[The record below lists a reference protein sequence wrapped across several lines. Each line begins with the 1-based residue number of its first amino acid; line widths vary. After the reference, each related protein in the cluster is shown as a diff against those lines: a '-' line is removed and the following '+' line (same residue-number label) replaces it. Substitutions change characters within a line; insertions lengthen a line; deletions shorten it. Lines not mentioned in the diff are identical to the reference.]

1 MSNSSRNQEGTFFLK
16 AQVAQSM
23 GDYLACLERYEE
35 AREEYQQAIANYD
48 RVTASDFVEAQKYQ
62 KIIRDELD
70 KLPETQR
77 SSEVFRF
84 ERLFAPS
91 LESSTPQ
98 VNLSQWLQNTFEEGW
113 QAIEQLFGRGESS
126 FAYALRSQDVE
137 PANPD
142 EIDRLIE
149 LIHFDRDEIQQ
160 QQAVQRLREIGTGNQ
175 KAIATLVELIRYTSD
190 DNTRWIAAESLWR
203 IDSGNLAIGV
213 RRVKEIQLESH
224 TVGLMMSILPKVD
237 QKIALLLRVYP
248 LANQRYLP
256 ANLKLMVLDD
266 KDNSFLEAKSKD
278 LNRGERD
285 LFIQLIFSGSC
296 GEKFRVKLSHGEDEV
311 REDFVI

>member
-35 AREEYQQAIANYD
+35 AREEYQQAIADYD
-48 RVTASDFVEAQKYQ
+48 RVSASDFVEAQKYQ

-77 SSEVFRF
+77 SSEVFRL

-91 LESSTPQ
+91 LESSPQ
-98 VNLSQWLQNTFEEGW
+98 VNLSQWLQNTFEAGW

-149 LIHFDRDEIQQ
+149 LIYFDRDEIEQ
-160 QQAVQRLREIGTGNQ
+160 QQAVQRLGEISTGNQ
-175 KAIATLVELIRYTSD
+175 KAIATLVELIRSTSD
-190 DNTRWIAAESLWR
+190 DNTRWIAAESLSR
-203 IDSGNLAIGV
+203 IDPGNLADGV

-266 KDNSFLEAKSKD
+266 KNNSFLEAESKD
-278 LNRGERD
+278 FNRGERD
-285 LFIQLIFSGSC
+285 LFIQLVFSGSC
-296 GEKFRVKLSHGEDEV
+296 GEKFSVKLSVGEDEV